1 MYTLLFSVV
10 SIGSLLGALS
20 AARSKSLG
28 KRYLVI
34 SSIAYGVTM
43 LLLAAAPVLWMAFPI
58 GFGVGWA
65 SVGCITSSNAVIQ
78 LRADPVMRGRVLAI
92 QAIVFLGSTPIG
104 GPTIGWISET
114 WGPRA
119 GVAVGGVSCLV
130 AAAFGVWAYRRTN
143 ARAEAARLDDDART
157 NALQVA

>member
-1 MYTLLFSVV
+1 MT
-10 SIGSLLGALS
+10 
-20 AARSKSLG
+20 
-28 KRYLVI
+28 

-78 LRADPVMRGRVLAI
+78 LRAWVMRGRVLAI

-119 GVAVGGVSCLV
+119 GVAVGGASCLV
-130 AAAFGVWAYRRTN
+130 AAAPASGRTGVRTHAPKPRGRRRRWV
-143 ARAEAARLDDDART
+143 ARSF
-157 NALQVA
+157 QVA